1 MFSSDRGIGL
11 RQEQFMYDRQTGGST
26 PKPRAIQE
34 TAPPPVQEEDVP
46 ELVLYVWGDEK
57 NSEKAMA
64 LAERRRALDH
74 FTVVDVRTLND
85 DDIAP
90 WLTGV
95 PTLLSV
101 GTKEVFRGTKCLDAI
116 GTFVPPAKSPQQT
129 RNNIPPQMMTIPQP
143 QMNRNTEGPSDVDSL
158 PRFREPEN
166 ESEKEKQDLKSQV
179 EAIMARRE
187 AMVGS
192 KES

>member
-1 MFSSDRGIGL
+1 MD
-11 RQEQFMYDRQTGGST
+11 
-26 PKPRAIQE
+26 
-34 TAPPPVQEEDVP
+34 APQ
-46 ELVLYVWGDEK
+46 LVLYVWGDEK

-64 LAERRRALDH
+64 LAERRRALNH
-74 FTVVDVRTLND
+74 FTVVDVRTLD
-85 DDIAP
+85 DEEIAP

-101 GTKEVFRGTKCLDAI
+101 DTKEVFRGTKCLDAI
-116 GTFVPPAKSPQQT
+116 GAFVPPQQNNKPPQMPT
-129 RNNIPPQMMTIPQP
+129 MPPQMMNMPQP
-143 QMNRNTEGPSDVDSL
+143 QMNRNADGGNDVDSL
-158 PRFREPEN
+158 PHFREPEN

-192 KES
+192 KDN

>member
-11 RQEQFMYDRQTGGST
+11 RQEQFMFDRQSGGGSST
-26 PKPRAIQE
+26 T
-34 TAPPPVQEEDVP
+34 TAPQRARPTAASPHPTQNDVQNDVP
-46 ELVLYVWGDEK
+46 KLVLYVWGDEK

-74 FTVVDVRTLND
+74 FTVVDVRSLED

-101 GTKEVFRGTKCLDAI
+101 GTKEVFRGSKCLDAI
-116 GTFVPPAKSPQQT
+116 GAFVPQKCRHGRIPC
-129 RNNIPPQMMTIPQP
+129 RCNNRP
-143 QMNRNTEGPSDVDSL
+143 
-158 PRFREPEN
+158 
-166 ESEKEKQDLKSQV
+166 KC
-179 EAIMARRE
+179 
-187 AMVGS
+187 
-192 KES
+192 

>member
-1 MFSSDRGIGL
+1 MD
-11 RQEQFMYDRQTGGST
+11 
-26 PKPRAIQE
+26 
-34 TAPPPVQEEDVP
+34 APQ
-46 ELVLYVWGDEK
+46 LVLYVWGDEK

-64 LAERRRALDH
+64 LAERRRALNH
-74 FTVVDVRTLND
+74 FTVVDVRTLD
-85 DDIAP
+85 DEEIAP

-101 GTKEVFRGTKCLDAI
+101 DTKEVFRGTKCLDAI
-116 GTFVPPAKSPQQT
+116 GAFVPPPQSKPPQT
-129 RNNIPPQMMTIPQP
+129 GSMQPQMPTMPPQTGSMPPQMMNMQPQMMNMPQP
-143 QMNRNTEGPSDVDSL
+143 QMNRNADGGNDVDSL
-158 PRFREPEN
+158 PHFREPEN

-192 KES
+192 KDN

>member
-1 MFSSDRGIGL
+1 
-11 RQEQFMYDRQTGGST
+11 MYDRQQGGST
-26 PKPRAIQE
+26 A
-34 TAPPPVQEEDVP
+34 APPPAPREEEKKIDVP

-74 FTVVDVRTLND
+74 FTVVDVRTLDD
-85 DDIAP
+85 DDIAQ

-101 GTKEVFRGTKCLDAI
+101 GTQEVFRGTKCLDAI
-116 GTFVPPAKSPQQT
+116 GSFVPPEKPPPAQKMDA
-129 RNNIPPQMMTIPQP
+129 IPPMMAMPQP
-143 QMNRNTEGPSDVDSL
+143 QMNRNADRTNDADSL
-158 PRFREPEN
+158 PRFQEPEN
-166 ESEKEKQDLKSQV
+166 ESEKEKQDFKSQV

>member
-1 MFSSDRGIGL
+1 
-11 RQEQFMYDRQTGGST
+11 MYDKERGG
-26 PKPRAIQE
+26 
-34 TAPPPVQEEDVP
+34 APPAQPAGFQERPPPPPEDVP
-46 ELVLYVWGDEK
+46 NLVLYVWGNEK

-64 LAERRRALDH
+64 LAERRKALGH
-74 FTVVDVRTLND
+74 VTVVNVQDLHD
-85 DDIAP
+85 DEIAP

-101 GTKEVFRGTKCLDAI
+101 NTKEVFRGSKCLDAI
-116 GTFVPPAKSPQQT
+116 GAFVPPRPAQPPKPPQEPQQQ
-129 RNNIPPQMMTIPQP
+129 IPPMMNLPQP
-143 QMNRNTEGPSDVDSL
+143 QMNRKADEAGDVDSL
-158 PRFREPEN
+158 PRFQEPEN

-192 KES
+192 KKE

>member
-11 RQEQFMYDRQTGGST
+11 RQEQFMFDRQSGGGSST
-26 PKPRAIQE
+26 T
-34 TAPPPVQEEDVP
+34 TAPQRARPTAASPHPTQNDVQNDVP
-46 ELVLYVWGDEK
+46 KLVLYVWGNEK

-74 FTVVDVRTLND
+74 FTVVDVRSLED

-101 GTKEVFRGTKCLDAI
+101 GTKEVFRGSKCLDAI
-116 GTFVPPAKSPQQT
+116 GAFVPQKCRHGRIPC
-129 RNNIPPQMMTIPQP
+129 RCNNRP
-143 QMNRNTEGPSDVDSL
+143 
-158 PRFREPEN
+158 
-166 ESEKEKQDLKSQV
+166 KC
-179 EAIMARRE
+179 
-187 AMVGS
+187 
-192 KES
+192 